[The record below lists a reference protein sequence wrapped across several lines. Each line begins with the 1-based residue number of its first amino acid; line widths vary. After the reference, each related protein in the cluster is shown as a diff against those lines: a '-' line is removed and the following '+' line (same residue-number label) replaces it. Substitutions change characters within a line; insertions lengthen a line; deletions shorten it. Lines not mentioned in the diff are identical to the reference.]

1 MCCFPGVRGWPAFAW
16 GRRLDPAPKRS
27 CAPPVAASRRGPGS
41 GSLVR
46 PLRWPGL
53 GPGPVLP
60 GGPPLAWCFGPA
72 ADPGSRR
79 AAVCSRFA
87 APAAPS
93 FSARQRVPGPA
104 ASAPRP
110 GTPFRPGRAR
120 LVPKLFPAISL
131 LVGPDRRSSALRPVC
146 GAGVRVQTGVTHT
159 TDPKI
164 RCSGF
169 VFRAVVLGR
178 RVLRAASR
186 ARRPCA
192 FGPRPGRT
200 SG

>member
-1 MCCFPGVRGWPAFAW
+1 VAQV
-16 GRRLDPAPKRS
+16 PAPLQ
-27 CAPPVAASRRGPGS
+27 APELNFLGRGDAQGGVSGRPPTRCRAEPLSVLALRPRR
-41 GSLVR
+41 
-46 PLRWPGL
+46 
-53 GPGPVLP
+53 
-60 GGPPLAWCFGPA
+60 PP
-72 ADPGSRR
+72 
-79 AAVCSRFA
+79 
-87 APAAPS
+87 

-104 ASAPRP
+104 ATAPRP

-186 ARRPCA
+186 ARRPCV